1 MSCGIYKIT
10 NLVNGKIYVGQ
21 SVDIERRFQKH
32 LYANDDF
39 IIHKAIKKYGRQNF
53 SLQILEEC
61 SQELLNDREIY
72 WIKTLNSI
80 TPNGYNMINGGS
92 NGAGFAK
99 GYKVIQYNLMVSIQL
114 NIPARNGQVEKLVQ
128 IIILFVIAVME

>member
-10 NLVNGKIYVGQ
+10 NLVNSKIYVGQ

-72 WIKTLNSI
+72 
-80 TPNGYNMINGGS
+80 
-92 NGAGFAK
+92 
-99 GYKVIQYNLMVSIQL
+99 
-114 NIPARNGQVEKLVQ
+114 
-128 IIILFVIAVME
+128 